1 MISPAGLTVGVILIA
16 VGAILVWGVTDEPSG
31 VNIDAVGWILMI
43 VGAVAALLSLIF
55 WTTMMGPRA
64 GYRRREY
71 VEGDPYYRRPRGRR
85 RVIEEEDD
93 VGPPPAY

>member
-1 MISPAGLTVGVILIA
+1 MVSPAGFTVGIILIA
-16 VGAILVWGVTDEPSG
+16 VGAILVWGVTEDANG

-55 WTTMMGPRA
+55 WSGAMRGP

-71 VEGDPYYRRPRGRR
+71 VEGDPYPRRTRGRR
-85 RVIEEEDD
+85 TVVEEEDP
-93 VGPPPAY
+93 GPPPGY

>member
-1 MISPAGLTVGVILIA
+1 MGVILIA

-43 VGAVAALLSLIF
+43 VGAIAALLSLIF
-55 WTTMMGPRA
+55 WTTAMGPR

-85 RVIEEEDD
+85 RVVEEEDD

>member
-1 MISPAGLTVGVILIA
+1 MISPAGFTIGVILIA
-16 VGAILVWGVTDEPSG
+16 VGAVLVWGVTGEASG

-43 VGAVAALLSLIF
+43 VGALAALLSLIF
-55 WTTMMGPRA
+55 WSGAIGPRG

-71 VEGDPYYRRPRGRR
+71 VEGDPYPRRGGRR

-93 VGPPPAY
+93 AGPPPA

>member
-1 MISPAGLTVGVILIA
+1 MISPAGFTVGIILIA
-16 VGAILVWGVTDEPSG
+16 VGAILVWGVTEDANG

-55 WTTMMGPRA
+55 WSGAMRGP

-71 VEGDPYYRRPRGRR
+71 VEGDPSYRRPRGRR
-85 RVIEEEDD
+85 TIVEEEDP
-93 VGPPPAY
+93 GPPPAY

>member
-1 MISPAGLTVGVILIA
+1 MISPAGFTVGIILIA
-16 VGAILVWGVTDEPSG
+16 VGAILVWGVTEDASG

-55 WTTMMGPRA
+55 WSGAMRGP

-71 VEGDPYYRRPRGRR
+71 VEGDPDPRRPRGRR
-85 RVIEEEDD
+85 TIVEEEDP
-93 VGPPPAY
+93 GPPPAY

>member
-1 MISPAGLTVGVILIA
+1 MISPAGFTVGAILIA
-16 VGAILVWGVTDEPSG
+16 VGAILVWGVTEDASG

-55 WTTMMGPRA
+55 WSSAGRP

-85 RVIEEEDD
+85 TVIEEEDP
-93 VGPPPAY
+93 GPPPAY